1 MHPYRFFFSS
11 LFVTS
16 VVCCVCSLYFC
27 MYACLFDRIVFVRSS
42 WFCICFLW
50 GGGWLADHLDG
61 VTGYYETRNFL
72 KIRNHHFS
80 HSSPCMNT
88 NSPLPYTHHQ
98 SACIHWLRLRDK
110 TPRLRQAPDRSGR
123 WVTDVGC
130 LTHFVAWTFHA
141 SAWECRQSEINYFL
155 SPRIPRLN
163 HFHVTSWKPL
173 HVETLC
179 AMEVELRANRHF
191 VAQVCFGTCCGGW
204 NVV

>member
-50 GGGWLADHLDG
+50 GGGWLVDHLDG

-110 TPRLRQAPDRSGR
+110 TSRLRQAPDRSGR

-141 SAWECRQSEINYFL
+141 SARGHAVKVKSNIFYPREFL
-155 SPRIPRLN
+155 VWTIFTSHLESHCTWRRCVRWRWGCEPTG
-163 HFHVTSWKPL
+163 TSWRRSVSAP
-173 HVETLC
+173 
-179 AMEVELRANRHF
+179 A
-191 VAQVCFGTCCGGW
+191 
-204 NVV
+204 VVDEM